1 MQSINVGRLCYCVPV
16 NNVGM
21 MPSVVPRRFLEDEA
35 LDQVSRDQEV
45 DKYIDMSDDEKL
57 LQVLFK
63 WCSGWYPNS
72 FSRYL
77 YLFILTYTCNIWK
90 QLKVRRS
97 FTLKASSKPI
107 TSPKCSLLLITLHSI
122 FFSKIRWLQCLL
134 SSLTDNREGD
144 KL

>member
-45 DKYIDMSDDEKL
+45 DKYIDMSDDEK
-57 LQVLFK
+57 VLFK

-77 YLFILTYTCNIWK
+77 YLFILTYTCNI
-90 QLKVRRS
+90 
-97 FTLKASSKPI
+97 
-107 TSPKCSLLLITLHSI
+107 
-122 FFSKIRWLQCLL
+122 
-134 SSLTDNREGD
+134 
-144 KL
+144 